1 MSATLRFS
9 DIIFFWARLTVA
21 ILVTTRNETQWKSMQ
36 GRNSQIKGNDSSW
49 GRSWNAF
56 IFSYTDLGIDWF
68 SHTSH
73 TSVAFSLQWNLQ
85 NENGTTIV
93 MWHGTY
99 TRTFQIQKF
108 CQVLSSLCP
117 LCAFQ
122 SLQSVCPFSK
132 SLVGPRLWV
141 DSYAQG
147 LSLWSLWLSGSS
159 CSCSVPICEVCV
171 LVPCLTFWIWL
182 LGSGSLRPTW

>member
-1 MSATLRFS
+1 MRPSENRHKEKIVKSREMEA
-9 DIIFFWARLTVA
+9 V
-21 ILVTTRNETQWKSMQ
+21 ETC
-36 GRNSQIKGNDSSW
+36 W

-56 IFSYTDLGIDWF
+56 IFSHTDLGIDWF

-73 TSVAFSLQWNLQ
+73 TSVTFSLQWNLQ
-85 NENGTTIV
+85 YENGTTID
-93 MWHGTY
+93 MILN

-117 LCAFQ
+117 FHAFQ
-122 SLQSVCPFSK
+122 SLQSVFLFSK

-182 LGSGSLRPTW
+182 LGSGFLRPAW